1 MHAAEALYINSE
13 ILGLVQKADQTRVS
27 PESPEKKEQSA
38 RKAKDKEAEKPK
50 EKEEEEEKKKEEKKK
65 GPVSKKD

>member
-38 RKAKDKEAEKPK
+38 RKAKD
-50 EKEEEEEKKKEEKKK
+50 
-65 GPVSKKD
+65 